1 MKHIK
6 LIITL
11 VILSCFSVT
20 AQTKA
25 TKSADKHFS
34 KLEFVEAIEDY
45 EKLIEKGEGDAY
57 IYGQLAIANYNIFN
71 TVEAEKWFAKAL
83 ETNQEPEMVFKYS
96 EMLKANGKYEASN
109 AQMKTFASMRP
120 GDDRSVMFMANP
132 DYLPKIL
139 DRGKKFNVQNMDIN
153 SAVSDF
159 GGTMQDGKLYI
170 TTARNG
176 ARKKYGWN
184 EQPFLDIYEFT
195 LAEDGTYQGETMV
208 EDKINTKYHE
218 GVVSFSPDGKT
229 MYFSR
234 ESFFENIYEKDSLSN
249 TKYSV
254 LHLFKATKGSDGF
267 SNIEALPINSR
278 NYSIKNP
285 SVSPDGSTIYFA
297 SDMPGGFGKF
307 DIYKASIDENGQVGA
322 PVNMGQ
328 KVNTEGHEMFPFI
341 SDNNTLYFSSIG
353 HLGLGGMDVFY
364 TKEIDGKMAPV
375 RNVGIPVN
383 SNGDDFAFHINE
395 ETGEGFVS
403 SNREGGKGDDDI
415 YYYELLAPKAY
426 QLYSGQIM
434 DKDANSPIPFAT
446 VKVYNERNVLE
457 KEIVANDKGE
467 YSLKLPLESEYT
479 IMFTKPGYTQH
490 TSVVRTMN
498 TPDLE
503 SKKNLVLLVS
513 FDQFVV
519 KDGDVEKI
527 KVNPIFFESFKY
539 AIAPQAEV
547 ELKKIILAMNS
558 FPKIRIRIE
567 SHTDSRGPDLLNY
580 KLSNQR
586 ARSTYDYLIANG
598 IDPSRIESAIGYG
611 ETELRNYCING
622 VKCTEDE
629 HLINRRSDFI
639 IVSK

>member
-415 YYYELLAPKAY
+415 YQIKKIQPLCDVLIVATIVDNKTKAPIAGASASLVDSK
-426 QLYSGQIM
+426 G
-434 DKDANSPIPFAT
+434 
-446 VKVYNERNVLE
+446 NVLSTKTTNAEGKVEYIVECDTDTELQVTMQDYESNKLAIAGDDVEEVAVELALDPIE
-457 KEIVANDKGE
+457 KIIEVEEVVLRPIYFDYDKSNITAKAAFE
-467 YSLKLPLESEYT
+467 L
-479 IMFTKPGYTQH
+479 
-490 TSVVRTMN
+490 
-498 TPDLE
+498 D
-503 SKKNLVLLVS
+503 NLVQVM
-513 FDQFVV
+513 
-519 KDGDVEKI
+519 
-527 KVNPIFFESFKY
+527 NKY
-539 AIAPQAEV
+539 PDMVIYAT
-547 ELKKIILAMNS
+547 
-558 FPKIRIRIE
+558 
-567 SHTDSRGPDLLNY
+567 SHTDIRASNKYNDA
-580 KLSNQR
+580 LSDRR
-586 ARSTYDYLIANG
+586 AKTTVQYIISKG
-598 IDPSRIESAIGYG
+598 IDATRISGAGKG
-611 ETELRNYCING
+611 ERELAVDCGTN
-622 VKCTEDE
+622 CTEE
-629 HLINRRSDFI
+629 QHQLNRRSEFKI
-639 IVSK
+639 LSGGPKK

>member
-1 MKHIK
+1 M
-6 LIITL
+6 
-11 VILSCFSVT
+11 T

-415 YYYELLAPKAY
+415 YQIKKIQPLCDVLIVATIVDNKTKAPIAGASASLVDSK
-426 QLYSGQIM
+426 G
-434 DKDANSPIPFAT
+434 
-446 VKVYNERNVLE
+446 NVLSTKTTNAEGKVEYIVECDTDTELQVTMQDYESNKLAIAGDDVEEVAVELALDPIE
-457 KEIVANDKGE
+457 KIIEVEEVVLRPIYFDYDKSNITAKAAFE
-467 YSLKLPLESEYT
+467 L
-479 IMFTKPGYTQH
+479 
-490 TSVVRTMN
+490 
-498 TPDLE
+498 D
-503 SKKNLVLLVS
+503 NLVQVM
-513 FDQFVV
+513 
-519 KDGDVEKI
+519 
-527 KVNPIFFESFKY
+527 NKY
-539 AIAPQAEV
+539 PDMVIYAT
-547 ELKKIILAMNS
+547 
-558 FPKIRIRIE
+558 
-567 SHTDSRGPDLLNY
+567 SHTDIRASNKYNDA
-580 KLSNQR
+580 LSDRR
-586 ARSTYDYLIANG
+586 AKTTVQYIISKG
-598 IDPSRIESAIGYG
+598 IDATRISGAGKG
-611 ETELRNYCING
+611 ERELAVDCGTN
-622 VKCTEDE
+622 CTEE
-629 HLINRRSDFI
+629 QHQLNRRSEFKI
-639 IVSK
+639 LSGGPKK

>member
-1 MKHIK
+1 M
-6 LIITL
+6 
-11 VILSCFSVT
+11 T

-159 GGTMQDGKLYI
+159 GGTIQDGKLYI

-195 LAEDGTYQGETMV
+195 LAEDGTYQGEAMV
-208 EDKINTKYHE
+208 ADKINTKYHE

-364 TKEIDGKMAPV
+364 TKEIDGKMAPI

-415 YYYELLAPKAY
+415 YQIKKIQPLCDVLIVATIVDNKTKAPIAGASASLVDSK
-426 QLYSGQIM
+426 G
-434 DKDANSPIPFAT
+434 
-446 VKVYNERNVLE
+446 NVLSTKTTNAEGKVEYIVECDTDTELQVTMQDYESNKLAIAGDDVEEVAVELALDPIE
-457 KEIVANDKGE
+457 KIVEVEEVVLRPIYFDYDKSNITAKAAFE
-467 YSLKLPLESEYT
+467 L
-479 IMFTKPGYTQH
+479 
-490 TSVVRTMN
+490 
-498 TPDLE
+498 D
-503 SKKNLVLLVS
+503 NLVQVM
-513 FDQFVV
+513 
-519 KDGDVEKI
+519 
-527 KVNPIFFESFKY
+527 NKY
-539 AIAPQAEV
+539 PDMVIYAT
-547 ELKKIILAMNS
+547 
-558 FPKIRIRIE
+558 
-567 SHTDSRGPDLLNY
+567 SHTDIRASNKYNDA
-580 KLSNQR
+580 LSDRR
-586 ARSTYDYLIANG
+586 AKTTVQYIISKG
-598 IDPSRIESAIGYG
+598 IDATRISGAGKG
-611 ETELRNYCING
+611 ERELAVDCGTN
-622 VKCTEDE
+622 CTEE
-629 HLINRRSDFI
+629 QHQLNRRSEFKI
-639 IVSK
+639 LSGGPKK

>member
-83 ETNQEPEMVFKYS
+83 ETNQEPEMIFKYS

-159 GGTMQDGKLYI
+159 GGTIQDGKLYI

-195 LAEDGTYQGETMV
+195 LAEDGTYQGEAMV
-208 EDKINTKYHE
+208 ADKINTKYHE

-364 TKEIDGKMAPV
+364 TKEIDGKMAPI

-415 YYYELLAPKAY
+415 YQIKKIQPLCDVLIVATIVDNKTKAPIAGASASLVDSK
-426 QLYSGQIM
+426 G
-434 DKDANSPIPFAT
+434 
-446 VKVYNERNVLE
+446 NVLSTKTTNAEGKVEYIVECDTDTELQVTMQDYESNKLAIAGDDVEEVAVELALDPIE
-457 KEIVANDKGE
+457 KIVEVEEVVLRPIYFDYDKSNITAKAAFE
-467 YSLKLPLESEYT
+467 L
-479 IMFTKPGYTQH
+479 
-490 TSVVRTMN
+490 
-498 TPDLE
+498 D
-503 SKKNLVLLVS
+503 NLVQVM
-513 FDQFVV
+513 
-519 KDGDVEKI
+519 
-527 KVNPIFFESFKY
+527 NKY
-539 AIAPQAEV
+539 PDMVIYAT
-547 ELKKIILAMNS
+547 
-558 FPKIRIRIE
+558 
-567 SHTDSRGPDLLNY
+567 SHTDIRASNKYNDA
-580 KLSNQR
+580 LSDRR
-586 ARSTYDYLIANG
+586 AKTTVQYIISKG
-598 IDPSRIESAIGYG
+598 IDATRISGAGKG
-611 ETELRNYCING
+611 ERELAVDCGTN
-622 VKCTEDE
+622 CTEE
-629 HLINRRSDFI
+629 QHQLNRRSEFKI
-639 IVSK
+639 LSGGPKK

>member
-1 MKHIK
+1 M
-6 LIITL
+6 
-11 VILSCFSVT
+11 T

-218 GVVSFSPDGKT
+218 GVVSFSPNGKT

-415 YYYELLAPKAY
+415 YQIKKIQPLCDVLIVATIVDNKTKAPIAGASASLVDSK
-426 QLYSGQIM
+426 G
-434 DKDANSPIPFAT
+434 
-446 VKVYNERNVLE
+446 NVLSTKTTNAEGKVEYIVECDTDTELQVTMQDYESNKLAIAGDDVEEVAVELALDPIE
-457 KEIVANDKGE
+457 KIIEVEEVVLRPIYFDYDKSNITAKAAFE
-467 YSLKLPLESEYT
+467 L
-479 IMFTKPGYTQH
+479 
-490 TSVVRTMN
+490 
-498 TPDLE
+498 D
-503 SKKNLVLLVS
+503 NLVQVM
-513 FDQFVV
+513 
-519 KDGDVEKI
+519 
-527 KVNPIFFESFKY
+527 NKY
-539 AIAPQAEV
+539 PDMVIYAT
-547 ELKKIILAMNS
+547 
-558 FPKIRIRIE
+558 
-567 SHTDSRGPDLLNY
+567 SHTDIRASNKYNDA
-580 KLSNQR
+580 LSDRR
-586 ARSTYDYLIANG
+586 AKTTVQYIISKG
-598 IDPSRIESAIGYG
+598 IDATRISGAGKG
-611 ETELRNYCING
+611 ERELAVDCGTN
-622 VKCTEDE
+622 CTEE
-629 HLINRRSDFI
+629 QHQLNRRSEFKI
-639 IVSK
+639 LSGGPKK